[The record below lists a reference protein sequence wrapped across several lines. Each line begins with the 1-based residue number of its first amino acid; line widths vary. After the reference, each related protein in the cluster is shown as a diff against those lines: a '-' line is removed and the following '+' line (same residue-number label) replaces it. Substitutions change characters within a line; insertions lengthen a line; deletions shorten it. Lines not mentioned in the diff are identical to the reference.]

1 MKKNKIY
8 LILQGRIGNQMFQY
22 ALARKIQK
30 NNPGIKEIIID
41 DSRVIELGWENS
53 LIHYNLPNVKYVH
66 KDIIGI
72 KSIFSIQF
80 WNRVLYKIKTKNKG
94 FWEKYNIEKILN
106 KKMGKKGM
114 FICENGYMDTHLNIN
129 KPIYLE
135 GFFQSEKYFCD
146 IKSDICELYNGE
158 QFKALEEYPDI
169 QEIRKRN
176 SVCISVKIEHNI
188 GSSLYDVCTVEYW
201 KNAIKYITEHVDD
214 PLFFICSDN
223 VDYVLENLI
232 DATKYDYVVQDKR
245 MPVHVSLA
253 AMAECK
259 HFIIGNTTF
268 GWWAQYLSTFKN
280 KIVVAPSKWMAVDMP
295 IDIYQDYWHLIEV

>member
-22 ALARKIQK
+22 ALARRIQK
-30 NNPGIKEIIID
+30 NNPNIKEIIID
-41 DSRVIELGWENS
+41 DSRILELGWDNS
-53 LIHYNLPNVKYVH
+53 LLYYNLPNVTYVH
-66 KDIIGI
+66 KDIIGL
-72 KSIFSIQF
+72 KSIFTVQF

-114 FICENGYMDTHLNIN
+114 FICENGYMDMHLNIN

-135 GFFQSEKYFCD
+135 GFFQSEKYFDD
-146 IKSDICELYNGE
+146 IKSDICEIYNGE
-158 QFKALEEYPDI
+158 QFRALEEYPDI

-201 KNAIKYITEHVDD
+201 KNAIKYITEHVDN

-268 GWWAQYLSTFKN
+268 GWWAQYLSKFKD

-295 IDIYQDYWHLIEV
+295 INIYQDNWHLIEV